1 MAKLDYNEI
10 KPGVVIIH
18 DDQPYEVIASHS
30 ARKSMGKPSN
40 QVKMR
45 NVINGKVIEIA
56 FHASDMADEADL
68 LKKEIKFLYKTPK
81 GEFWFSDIN
90 NPANRFTL
98 PGDLIGEKVN
108 YLKGNTVVQAKI
120 FDYEDEEKIIGL
132 ILPVKMEFK
141 IIDCPPNVRGD
152 TQSGGSKIATIETG
166 AKVNVPLFVDNGEM
180 IRVNTETGEYV
191 ERVRE

>member
-1 MAKLDYNEI
+1 MAKLEYNEI

-18 DDQPYEVIASHS
+18 DDEPYEVLASHS

-45 NVINGKVIEIA
+45 NLMNGKVIEIA
-56 FHASDMADEADL
+56 FHAADMADEADL
-68 LKKEIKFLYKTPK
+68 LKRDIKFLYSTPK
-81 GEFWFSDIN
+81 GEFWFCAID

-98 PGDLIGEKVN
+98 STDMIGDNSK
-108 YLKGNTVVQAKI
+108 YLKGNTVVKAKV
-120 FDYEDEEKIIGL
+120 FEFNDEEKIIGI
-132 ILPVKMEFK
+132 ILPIKMDFK
-141 IIDCPPNVRGD
+141 IVECPPNVRGD
-152 TQSGGSKIATIETG
+152 TATGGSKAATIETG
-166 AKVNVPLFVDNGEM
+166 AKINVPLFVNNGET